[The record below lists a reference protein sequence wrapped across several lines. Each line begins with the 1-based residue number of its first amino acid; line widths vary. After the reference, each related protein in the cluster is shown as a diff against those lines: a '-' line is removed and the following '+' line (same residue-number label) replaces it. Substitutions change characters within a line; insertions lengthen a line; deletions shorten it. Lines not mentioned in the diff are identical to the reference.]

1 MHWTRMWVRYRRGEL
16 RGRGPR
22 VEGPH
27 GAGRGRCARM
37 PSGGAEG
44 GGKAAGREGASPPRL
59 PVGPQAA
66 HRCTPGSPSG
76 AGGGGGPRIHRC
88 GPWQGRSAPA
98 RGVRGPEESCSKPVP
113 SLGAAA
119 ESGCAPVCGV
129 RLRDQPRARSEAIAP
144 PPWWVR
150 RARAAVFSRLR
161 MKRLGVGAGSD
172 SERRCLALNPAQ
184 A

>member
-22 VEGPH
+22 VEGPQ
-27 GAGRGRCARM
+27 GRGAAGVRGCR
-37 PSGGAEG
+37 AEG
-44 GGKAAGREGASPPRL
+44 LRAGARREGAAPPRL

-150 RARAAVFSRLR
+150 RAGAAVFSRLR
-161 MKRLGVGAGSD
+161 MKRLGVGAVSGSD
-172 SERRCLALNPAQ
+172 SERCCLALNPAQ